1 MDITILTIKN
11 IVKYIQEKKN
21 DFYHYL
27 QKENDEY
34 LQEILEEVEEEEFH
48 IKISNKIEESQLIL
62 RREQRQLTRIIKF
75 LKQDLEEAVKEIH
88 EREGIY
94 GENSQ
99 GLPHDSSSE
108 DSEQEELSKWN
119 PTEQWDDAKELIK
132 QRTKELLTNNKKMT
146 TIISEMEKITQE
158 NNNLYK
164 EIERLKEQ
172 YSSSVQ
178 YYTMINEDLITTLQE
193 GTIEIQRH
201 LGKVEDQS
209 KYRELPQYLS
219 ELKDHFGGKYYFT
232 MNKELKEYLDNNPI
246 SDDWTDDESFED
258 VKIIKGLV
266 KLPFPFSQ
274 EENSK
279 QD

>member
-193 GTIEIQRH
+193 GIIEIQRH